1 MSRAALVIYQVMRRV
16 GEGLLTLLVASVLIF
31 GAMYVAP
38 GSIVSTLLGGPESV
52 NEETIRA
59 LTEAYHLDEPFFVQY
74 WYWLEGVLH
83 GSFGRSYVYGQP
95 VMNMLMSRMD
105 TTGLLLVLSYTVIIV
120 VGVAFGILSATRRGR
135 VDRAILVG
143 TTLGSAV
150 PQFVVA
156 LVLIGLFGVQLGWFP
171 VSGTGTDFAD
181 RLYHMVLPTLAV
193 ASVSLAVITRVTR
206 QSMMDVFGQDH
217 VEAARLRGIEG
228 GRLVRRHV
236 LRNALG
242 PVMTMS
248 GLILAGMLGGSVLV
262 ETVFGLDGVGS
273 LLVDAINN
281 NDFPVV
287 QAVLLLMVG
296 TYVVVTMVMDLLHPL
311 IDPRAARKRGSR

>member
-1 MSRAALVIYQVMRRV
+1 MNRAVPILYRVVRRV
-16 GEGLLTLLVASVLIF
+16 AEGLLTLLVASLLIF

-38 GSIVSTLLGGPESV
+38 GSLVSTLLGGPESV
-52 NEETIRA
+52 NAESIQA
-59 LTEAYHLDEPFFVQY
+59 ITEAYHLDDPFLVQY
-74 WYWLEGVLH
+74 WHWLSGVLH

-95 VMNMLMSRMD
+95 VVTMLMSRME
-105 TTGLLLVLSYTVIIV
+105 TTGLLLVLSYTVIIG
-120 VGVAFGILSATRRGR
+120 VGITFGIVSATRRGR
-135 VDRAILVG
+135 MDRAILVG
-143 TTLGSAV
+143 TTFGSSV

-156 LVLIGLFGVQLGWFP
+156 LVLIGIFGVELGWFP
-171 VSGTGTDFAD
+171 VSGTGSGFAD
-181 RLYHMVLPTLAV
+181 RLYHMVLPTIAV
-193 ASVSLAVITRVTR
+193 SSVSLAVITRVTR
-206 QSMMDVFGQDH
+206 QSMIDVFSQDH
-217 VEAARLRGIEG
+217 VEAARIRGIDH
-228 GRLVRRHV
+228 RSLVRRHV
-236 LRNALG
+236 FRNSLG

-296 TYVVVTMVMDLLHPL
+296 TYVVVTMIMDLLYPL
-311 IDPRAARKRGSR
+311 VDPRVARRKGA

>member
-1 MSRAALVIYQVMRRV
+1 MNRAVPVLYRVVRRV

-38 GSIVSTLLGGPESV
+38 GSLVSTLLGGPESV
-52 NEETIRA
+52 NEESIQA
-59 LTEAYHLDEPFFVQY
+59 ITEAYHLNDPFLVQY
-74 WYWLEGVLH
+74 WHWLDGVLH

-95 VMNMLMSRMD
+95 VTTMLVSRME
-105 TTGLLLVLSYTVIIV
+105 TTGLLLVLSYTVII
-120 VGVAFGILSATRRGR
+120 GLGIALGILSATRRGR
-135 VDRAILVG
+135 VDRVILVG
-143 TTLGSAV
+143 TTFGSSV

-156 LVLIGLFGVQLGWFP
+156 LVLIGVFGVELGWFP
-171 VSGTGTDFAD
+171 VAGTGSGFGE
-181 RLYHMVLPTLAV
+181 RLYHMVLPTIAV

-206 QSMMDVFGQDH
+206 QSMIDVFGQDH
-217 VEAARLRGIEG
+217 VEAAQIRGID
-228 GRLVRRHV
+228 RRSLVRRHV
-236 LRNALG
+236 FRNSLG

-296 TYVVVTMVMDLLHPL
+296 TYVVVTMTMDLLYPL
-311 IDPRAARKRGSR
+311 VDPRVARRKGA